1 MRSLLAE
8 VLAWLISWVPW
19 AGLAGGI
26 LFLWV
31 GVQAMDDDE
40 AVGTNFFL
48 ISIAVTLLTGL
59 FVALVMLQ

>member
-1 MRSLLAE
+1 MRSLVAE

-19 AGLAGGI
+19 AGLVVGI
-26 LFLWV
+26 VSLWM
-31 GVQAMDDDE
+31 GVLAMDDNQT
-40 AVGTNFFL
+40 VGTNFFL